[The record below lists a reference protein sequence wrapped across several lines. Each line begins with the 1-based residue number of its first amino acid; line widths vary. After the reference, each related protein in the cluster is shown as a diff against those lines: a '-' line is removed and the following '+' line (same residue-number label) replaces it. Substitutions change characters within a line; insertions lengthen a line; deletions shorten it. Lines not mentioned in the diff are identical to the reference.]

1 MKGHVKAD
9 YKLKKKNMKKNSFLS
24 VAAWMLCTLIS
35 LCGCMEMDSE
45 PAEAQYLVMDKNV
58 EYTPTVVDALCS
70 SIANVNIESSMIT
83 FGDESKEPLR
93 FKPTCYL
100 NVNLAKEHIELSSA
114 EETNVT
120 LLDEK
125 ILSDQNFSEGA
136 TRGKDIV
143 KEFYFSDGQVA
154 TVSYG
159 WRFEI
164 EPFETGTLEAPHVE
178 VSGVRYINHVVENAE
193 AGTFKA
199 TPAFDATL
207 VTKSVSNAE
216 TVSLTLRP
224 WYTLGVAAEPEP
236 EPEPEYTFEVVW
248 GEWHNGDLDT
258 DGDYGHYQPVEIYV
272 NKYVNGELQRRD
284 RSYVELHAASPAN
297 SVLQTMVGAEDAMLQ
312 QVETNVTPVDPFVRN
327 EYFTFN
333 VKDQRVEIQL
343 EGITV
348 DFTEYSSCTV
358 TYTDGEFSKDISFEM
373 AYEYAFSKVDR
384 QAEAL
389 ESDPA
394 WSYFTYLNSE
404 VCEITTTKVVNTDGV
419 ESKGDLEP
427 IMRTVTVDKF
437 K

>member
-1 MKGHVKAD
+1 M
-9 YKLKKKNMKKNSFLS
+9 
-24 VAAWMLCTLIS
+24 TS

-58 EYTPTVVDALCS
+58 EFTTSVVDALGS
-70 SIANVNIESSMIT
+70 SIANIDVESSTISV
-83 FGDESKEPLR
+83 GDDGTDVRR
-93 FKPTCYL
+93 FEPTCYL
-100 NVNLAKEHIELSSA
+100 NIKLAKEHIELASV
-114 EETNVT
+114 EETEIT
-120 LLDEK
+120 LVDEK
-125 ILSDQNFSEGA
+125 VISDNEVSDGA
-136 TRGKDIV
+136 IRGRDVV
-143 KEFYFSDGQVA
+143 KEFTFSDGQIA

-159 WRFEI
+159 WQYEMDVVGA
-164 EPFETGTLEAPHVE
+164 EQVAAPHVE
-178 VSGVRYINHVVENAE
+178 VSNVRYINHVVENTGV
-193 AGTFKA
+193 GTYKA
-199 TPAFDATL
+199 TPAFDASL

-236 EPEPEYTFEVVW
+236 EPEYTFEVVW

-258 DGDYGHYQPVEIYV
+258 EGDYGHYQPVEIYV

-358 TYTDGEFSKDISFEM
+358 TYTDGEFSKDITFEM

-437 K
+437 ME

>member
-1 MKGHVKAD
+1 
-9 YKLKKKNMKKNSFLS
+9 MKKEKIFG
-24 VAAWMLCTLIS
+24 AFAWMLCAMIS
-35 LCGCMEMDSE
+35 LCGCMDMESQ
-45 PAEAQYLVMDKNV
+45 EAAAMAPETVVMDKNV
-58 EYTPTVVDALCS
+58 EFTTDVVNELGS
-70 SIANVNIESSMIT
+70 SVANV
-83 FGDESKEPLR
+83 D
-93 FKPTCYL
+93 
-100 NVNLAKEHIELSSA
+100 IELSTIAAGESGYYTFKPSMDLEYVLRDESIEVSSLDA
-114 EETNVT
+114 FDFSKFTTEVVKNETIDESSRGGAAVVVAVYYDNTQVGTLTYGWSFEKKIIEEVGQVYPAPHLEVSRYAVMEQVIVSEASNGYMVEAPVNVT
-120 LLDEK
+120 IQK
-125 ILSDQNFSEGA
+125 VGANSSE
-136 TRGKDIV
+136 
-143 KEFYFSDGQVA
+143 EA
-154 TVSYG
+154 TV
-159 WRFEI
+159 
-164 EPFETGTLEAPHVE
+164 
-178 VSGVRYINHVVENAE
+178 
-193 AGTFKA
+193 
-199 TPAFDATL
+199 
-207 VTKSVSNAE
+207 
-216 TVSLTLRP
+216 TLRP
-224 WYTLGVAAEPEP
+224 RYNLVIAAPEP

-358 TYTDGEFSKDISFEM
+358 TYTDGEFSKDITFEM

-427 IMRTVTVDKF
+427 IKRTVTVDKF

>member
-1 MKGHVKAD
+1 MAPETV
-9 YKLKKKNMKKNSFLS
+9 
-24 VAAWMLCTLIS
+24 
-35 LCGCMEMDSE
+35 
-45 PAEAQYLVMDKNV
+45 VMDKNL
-58 EYTPTVVDALCS
+58 EYTAPVVDALGS
-70 SIANVNIESSMIT
+70 SVVNV
-83 FGDESKEPLR
+83 D
-93 FKPTCYL
+93 
-100 NVNLAKEHIELSSA
+100 IELSTIAAGESGYYTFKPSMDLEYVLQDESIEVTSLDSFDPSKFTTEVVKNETV
-114 EETNVT
+114 EESLSGGANVVVAVYYDNTQVGTLTYGWSFEKKIIDEVGQVYPAPHLEVSRYAVMEQVIVSEASNGYVVEAPVNVT
-120 LLDEK
+120 IQK
-125 ILSDQNFSEGA
+125 VGANSSE
-136 TRGKDIV
+136 
-143 KEFYFSDGQVA
+143 EA
-154 TVSYG
+154 TV
-159 WRFEI
+159 
-164 EPFETGTLEAPHVE
+164 
-178 VSGVRYINHVVENAE
+178 
-193 AGTFKA
+193 
-199 TPAFDATL
+199 
-207 VTKSVSNAE
+207 
-216 TVSLTLRP
+216 TLRP
-224 WYTLGVAAEPEP
+224 RYNLVIAAPEP

-258 DGDYGHYQPVEIYV
+258 EGDYGHYQPVEIYV

-297 SVLQTMVGAEDAMLQ
+297 SVLQTMVGAEGAMLQ

-358 TYTDGEFSKDISFEM
+358 TYTDGEFSKDITFEM

>member
-1 MKGHVKAD
+1 MKTR
-9 YKLKKKNMKKNSFLS
+9 KNFG
-24 VAAWMLCTLIS
+24 VFAWMLCAMTS

-45 PAEAQYLVMDKNV
+45 PAEAQVKDVQKYV
-58 EYTPTVVDALCS
+58 EYTAPVVDALCS
-70 SIANVNIESSMIT
+70 SIADIDVESSTIVV
-83 FGDESKEPLR
+83 GDDGTDVRHFS
-93 FKPTCYL
+93 PTAYL
-100 NVNLAKEHIELSSA
+100 NVKLAEEHIELASA
-114 EETNVT
+114 DEAEVT
-120 LLDEK
+120 LVDEK
-125 ILSDQNFSEGA
+125 VISDNEVSDGA
-136 TRGKDIV
+136 IRGRDVV
-143 KEFYFSDGQVA
+143 KEYRFSDGQIA

-159 WRFEI
+159 WQYEMTVVA
-164 EPFETGTLEAPHVE
+164 EQVAAPHVE
-178 VSGVRYINHVVENAE
+178 ISSIRYINHVVENTGV
-193 AGTFKA
+193 GTYTA
-199 TPAFDATL
+199 TPAFDAIL

-224 WYTLGVAAEPEP
+224 WYTMSVVAPEP
-236 EPEPEYTFEVVW
+236 EPTPEYTFEVVW

-258 DGDYGHYQPVEIYV
+258 EGDYGHYQPVEIYV

-312 QVETNVTPVDPFVRN
+312 QVETDVTPVDPFVRN

-358 TYTDGEFSKDISFEM
+358 TYTDGEFSKDITFEM

-427 IMRTVTVDKF
+427 IKRTVTVDKF